1 MLSRTFIAKNQ
12 HHISGFKTR
21 KDKITLLCC
30 CNVAGHIIKPGLI
43 YKAAKP
49 RAIKH
54 CDEKSLHVHWMHNK
68 KAWTTRNLF
77 LYWFHRCFIT
87 ETKRYLSALDLE
99 FKVLLIL
106 DNATGHPQNLQ
117 FASEDVDVAFLS
129 PNTSSL
135 IQLLSQWVIRT
146 FKAYYTRSFMA
157 RLVAAMD
164 EDSHLEVIDYW
175 KNSAL
180 QIFCALLRK
189 SDAEAVNS
197 CWRNLWPDCVKTK
210 STFLAADEEPHAVN
224 MTVALAHLVDG
235 SGFKDLQELEV
246 IELIESH
253 TSKLTDELLVEIT
266 GSTDEESD
274 ADEDSATDET
284 EELTLEGV
292 AEIPHTLKQRDVEI
306 AADPY
311 QRIVD
316 EIKKRKKQLSIAID
330 SGRRGGEAELITNH
344 VAVALGYRSIFGLED
359 QWRSTVVRRRNVAS
373 HWCAVLVGD
382 RSCCDLLRW
391 LLIARCNKQ
400 LKRLSG
406 VCFVDQSGQMS
417 SSKRIGGRKV
427 NPDGDVPDTNNKA
440 ETDPPTVT
448 ANLNLFQYPISF
460 VRVLLFRM

>member
-1 MLSRTFIAKNQ
+1 MDPKGTSVSGDVWLLDKVNGGMSFAGVGRVFGISESTAHYIHKNEKALTTKAASQGREKALIKMETALSISLDNQKRKRVPVDSNAIRKKARVLYGRLKQAEPSTSSRSTFAAGKGWFDHIIRRSSLRNVMMSGEAASADQFAASSYLEQLKHLIEEKLFRPELILNADESALFWKKMPSRTFIAKEQ

-30 CNVAGHIIKPGLI
+30 CNVAVHIIKPGLI

-68 KAWTTRNLF
+68 KAWTIRNLF

-106 DNATGHPQNLQ
+106 DNATGHPENLQ

-135 IQLLSQWVIRT
+135 IQLLNQR
-146 FKAYYTRSFMA
+146 AYYTRSFIA

-175 KNSAL
+175 KKFSIADFL
-180 QIFCALLRK
+180 K
-189 SDAEAVNS
+189 SEAEVVNS
-197 CWRNLWPDCVKTK
+197 FWRSLWPGCVKTK

-284 EELTLEGV
+284 E
-292 AEIPHTLKQRDVEI
+292 K
-306 AADPY
+306 
-311 QRIVD
+311 
-316 EIKKRKKQLSIAID
+316 
-330 SGRRGGEAELITNH
+330 
-344 VAVALGYRSIFGLED
+344 
-359 QWRSTVVRRRNVAS
+359 
-373 HWCAVLVGD
+373 
-382 RSCCDLLRW
+382 
-391 LLIARCNKQ
+391 
-400 LKRLSG
+400 
-406 VCFVDQSGQMS
+406 
-417 SSKRIGGRKV
+417 
-427 NPDGDVPDTNNKA
+427 
-440 ETDPPTVT
+440 
-448 ANLNLFQYPISF
+448 
-460 VRVLLFRM
+460 

>member
-1 MLSRTFIAKNQ
+1 MPSRTFIAKEQ

-30 CNVAGHIIKPGLI
+30 CNVAVHIIKPGLI

-68 KAWTTRNLF
+68 KAWTIRNLF

-106 DNATGHPQNLQ
+106 DNATGHPENLQ
-117 FASEDVDVAFLS
+117 FASEDVD
-129 PNTSSL
+129 
-135 IQLLSQWVIRT
+135 
-146 FKAYYTRSFMA
+146 AYYTRSFIA

-164 EDSHLEVIDYW
+164 EDSHLEV
-175 KNSAL
+175 
-180 QIFCALLRK
+180 
-189 SDAEAVNS
+189 VNS
-197 CWRNLWPDCVKTK
+197 FWRSLWPGCVKTK

-266 GSTDEESD
+266 RSTDEERDANEDTGSKKIFEDHSD
-274 ADEDSATDET
+274 MVRST
-284 EELTLEGV
+284 
-292 AEIPHTLKQRDVEI
+292 KFKRDLEI

-316 EIKKRKKQLSIAID
+316 EIKKQLSITMFFKKDAQD
-330 SGRRGGEAELITNH
+330 SPFISCKLVSITCKFTKTNSMVLEKRNEL
-344 VAVALGYRSIFGLED
+344 
-359 QWRSTVVRRRNVAS
+359 
-373 HWCAVLVGD
+373 
-382 RSCCDLLRW
+382 
-391 LLIARCNKQ
+391 
-400 LKRLSG
+400 
-406 VCFVDQSGQMS
+406 
-417 SSKRIGGRKV
+417 
-427 NPDGDVPDTNNKA
+427 
-440 ETDPPTVT
+440 
-448 ANLNLFQYPISF
+448 
-460 VRVLLFRM
+460 